1 MFGMVEMTKQFGNE
15 AWPLLLLVDAF
26 KESFE
31 FLLEGG
37 KLIREDLGRSVHF
50 LIEEPIVRRG
60 KILQEQV
67 ALFV

>member
-1 MFGMVEMTKQFGNE
+1 MVEMTEQFGIE

-26 KESFE
+26 KKPFE
-31 FLLEGG
+31 FLFEGG
-37 KLIREDLGRSVHF
+37 KLIRENLGRSVHF